1 MTQMFKLADKDMIQ
15 NDYDKYF
22 FKKIEK
28 RNGQNKWKD
37 TV

>member
-1 MTQMFKLADKDMIQ
+1 MTQMFKLADKDIIQ
-15 NDYDKYF
+15 NNYDQYV